1 MRGDRHPYERS
12 WRHDPRTGRPGRVS
26 GRRLGK
32 AAPGRG
38 SPCATWR
45 PSTPSAAARREAHGI
60 ASRPLLRA
68 RWLQGLHGWGVA
80 EGRRQEGLVRH
91 RIEDVAMVG
100 TVRYHHFTARR
111 MELPHRCWE
120 SQCELESAHAF
131 QPSRLP
137 NGGNYR
143 GNELPPSSGD
153 KESQAWQSLAAPP
166 GASGSE

>member
-1 MRGDRHPYERS
+1 MPQLDVRRTASLHDRSSVLDGSKGYMVGAS
-12 WRHDPRTGRPGRVS
+12 LKDAG
-26 GRRLGK
+26 GK
-32 AAPGRG
+32 GFAV
-38 SPCATWR
+38 T
-45 PSTPSAAARREAHGI
+45 
-60 ASRPLLRA
+60 
-68 RWLQGLHGWGVA
+68 
-80 EGRRQEGLVRH
+80 